1 MDLDADLDMDAAA
14 ERHPRARFGASVLLL
29 ALLVALLTG
38 CGNGEADG
46 PSGAT
51 QPEPGEAGE
60 ETGVIVIVDFEY
72 QMPDP
77 VPAGGQITIRN
88 EDGVGHTVTSDEAGL
103 FHVDVAP
110 GEEVMLPVPDEPG
123 EYPFHCTPHPTM
135 TATLVVE

>member
-1 MDLDADLDMDAAA
+1 MDAAA
-14 ERHPRARFGASVLLL
+14 TRHHRTRHGASALLL
-29 ALLVALLTG
+29 ALPVALLTG

-46 PSGAT
+46 APGAT
-51 QPEPGEAGE
+51 EPGPGEAGE
-60 ETGVIVIVDFEY
+60 EAGVIVIVDFEY
-72 QMPDP
+72 QVPDS

-88 EDGVGHTVTSDEAGL
+88 DDGVGHTVTSDEAGL
-103 FHVDVAP
+103 FDVSVAP